1 MARAVILRT
10 RVLAYVGIVTSFN
23 SMQSSAC
30 SATGGEDA
38 AVLALASLFLLYS
51 VADLLIH
58 SAVFARRLS

>member
-10 RVLAYVGIVTSFN
+10 RVLAYGKAAASCNEMHTST
-23 SMQSSAC
+23 C
-30 SATGGEDA
+30 SAIGTDDT
-38 AVLALASLFLLYS
+38 AVLAVVSLFLLYS